1 MLLTKEYP
9 LNNMNSLKST
19 VLWLVLFVILIAMF
33 MQMTGSKPAEPLAIT
48 QVLKLASEQKISGKL
63 EDRSN
68 TIYGKYT
75 KDDNTVADFKSE
87 YMPGQ
92 AEFVLEELNRHGM
105 EYVATPGNQFLQTL
119 LISFLLPVIFIVA
132 IWLLIMRQLQSG
144 GNKAMTFGKSK
155 ARLMSE
161 GQTKVTFDDV
171 AGVDEAKEELKEVVE
186 FLKDPQKFSRLGGK
200 IPKGVLLVGPP
211 GTGKTLLAKAVAGE
225 ANVPFFSISGS
236 DFVEMFVGVGA
247 SRVRDL
253 IEQVKKH
260 KPCLI
265 FMDEI
270 DAVGR
275 SRFGGSFGGGH
286 DEREQ
291 TLNQLLVEMD
301 GFNSNEG
308 IILIAATNRADVLDP
323 ALLRP
328 GRFDRQ
334 VMVDFPDIQ
343 GRERILQV
351 HSRKAKLGADVDLNI
366 IAKGTSGFSG
376 ADLANV
382 INEAALLAARRGRDD
397 ISMAELEEARDRVIM
412 GPERRSLALTEK
424 EKKLT
429 AYHEAGHAL
438 TAKFVGA
445 QEEVHKVTIIPRGR
459 ALGVTSYLP
468 GEERFTQFRGALQ
481 DRLVYMLGGRAAE
494 ELTFGDF
501 TTGAGSDIQRATQ
514 MATRMV
520 CEFGMSDILGPRTYG
535 DSGSPSPFNMRE
547 AGDTARYS
555 DETASIIDKEIKR
568 IVDEA
573 HQRAVKLLEDNREIL
588 VRVSEALIERETID
602 GKELD
607 LLIKGEPLPELPK
620 APPPLPPAPPAP
632 QAGEEKK
639 PRERI
644 FGKPLIDRPMPG

>member
-1 MLLTKEYP
+1 
-9 LNNMNSLKST
+9 MNGLKSAT
-19 VLWLVLFVILIAMF
+19 LWLVLFIVFIGMF
-33 MQMTGSKPAEPLAIT
+33 VQMTGKDQAEQISIT
-48 QVLKLASEQKISGKL
+48 QVLKQAEAGKLSGKI
-63 EDRSN
+63 EDRDGQ
-68 TIYGKYT
+68 IKGKYL
-75 KDDNTVADFKSE
+75 NEADKPVDFESV
-87 YMPGQ
+87 YLPGQ
-92 AEFVLEELNRHGM
+92 ADFIIGKLTEAGV
-105 EYVATPGNQFLQTL
+105 EYDPNPGNQFLQTL
-119 LISFLLPVIFIVA
+119 FLSFLLPVIVIVA
-132 IWLLIMRQLQSG
+132 LWMLIMRQLQAG

-171 AGVDEAKEELKEVVE
+171 AGVDEAKEELKEVVD

-253 IEQVKKH
+253 FEQGKKH

-275 SRFGGSFGGGH
+275 SRFGGGFGGGH

-334 VMVDFPDIQ
+334 VMVDFPDLA

-351 HSRKAKLGADVDLNI
+351 HSRKVKLGGDVDLNI
-366 IAKGTSGFSG
+366 LAKGTSGFSG

-382 INEAALLAARRGRDD
+382 INEAALLAARRNRED
-397 ISMAELEEARDRVIM
+397 ISMAELEEARDRVMM

-438 TAKFVGA
+438 TAKYVGA

-468 GEERFTQFRGALQ
+468 GEERFTQFRGALK

-494 ELTFGDF
+494 EITFGDF
-501 TTGAGSDIQRATQ
+501 TTGAGNDLQRATQ

-535 DSGSPSPFNMRE
+535 DSSSPSPFNYRDH
-547 AGDTARYS
+547 GDSSRYS
-555 DETASIIDKEIKR
+555 ESVASIIDQEIKR
-568 IVDEA
+568 IIDEA
-573 HQRAVKLLEDNREIL
+573 HERSVKILTDNREVLI
-588 VRVSEALIERETID
+588 RVSEALIERETID

-607 LLIKGEPLPELPK
+607 LLIKGEPLPERPK
-620 APPPLPPAPPAP
+620 SPPPLPPAPPAP
-632 QAGEEKK
+632 SGEEKK

-644 FGKPLIDRPMPG
+644 FGKPLLDRPSQLPG

>member
-1 MLLTKEYP
+1 
-9 LNNMNSLKST
+9 
-19 VLWLVLFVILIAMF
+19 
-33 MQMTGSKPAEPLAIT
+33 
-48 QVLKLASEQKISGKL
+48 
-63 EDRSN
+63 
-68 TIYGKYT
+68 
-75 KDDNTVADFKSE
+75 
-87 YMPGQ
+87 
-92 AEFVLEELNRHGM
+92 
-105 EYVATPGNQFLQTL
+105 
-119 LISFLLPVIFIVA
+119 
-132 IWLLIMRQLQSG
+132 
-144 GNKAMTFGKSK
+144 
-155 ARLMSE
+155 
-161 GQTKVTFDDV
+161 
-171 AGVDEAKEELKEVVE
+171 VDEAKEELKEVVE
-186 FLKDPQKFSRLGGK
+186 FLRDPQKFSRLGGK

-253 IEQVKKH
+253 FEQGKKH

-275 SRFGGSFGGGH
+275 SRFGGGFGGGH

-334 VMVDFPDIQ
+334 VMVDFPDLT
-343 GRERILQV
+343 GREHILQV
-351 HSRKAKLGADVDLNI
+351 HARKVRLGPDVDLRI

-376 ADLANV
+376 ADLANI
-382 INEAALLAARRGRDD
+382 INEAALLAARRSRDD
-397 ISMAELEEARDRVIM
+397 ISMAELEEAKDRVMM
-412 GPERRSLALTEK
+412 GPERRSLALTDK

-468 GEERFTQFRGALQ
+468 GEERFTQFRGALK

-494 ELTFGDF
+494 EIIFGDF
-501 TTGAGSDIQRATQ
+501 TTGAGNDLQRATQ

-535 DSGSPSPFNMRE
+535 ENNSNIFNGSFRE
-547 AGDTARYS
+547 SNETVRYS
-555 DETASIIDKEIKR
+555 DTTANVIDGEIKS

-602 GKELD
+602 GRELD
-607 LLIKGEPLPELPK
+607 LLIKGESLPERPK
-620 APPPLPPAPPAP
+620 SPPPLPPQAPKAP
-632 QAGEEKK
+632 ESNEEKK

-644 FGKPLIDRPMPG
+644 FGKPLLDRPSQMPG

>member
-1 MLLTKEYP
+1 
-9 LNNMNSLKST
+9 MNGFKSAT
-19 VLWLVLFVILIAMF
+19 LWLVLFIVFIAMF
-33 MQMTGSKPAEPLAIT
+33 MQMTNADQSEQIAIT
-48 QVLKLASEQKISGKL
+48 QVLKLAEEGKITEKV
-63 EDRSN
+63 EDRN
-68 TIYGKYT
+68 GRIKGNYL
-75 KDDNTVADFKSE
+75 DDAGNKVVFESE
-87 YMPGQ
+87 YLPNQSNLILDRLSG
-92 AEFVLEELNRHGM
+92 AGV
-105 EYVATPGNQFLQTL
+105 EYNARPGNQFLQTL
-119 LISFLLPVIFIVA
+119 FLSFLLPVIVIIA
-132 IWLLIMRQLQSG
+132 LWMLIMRQLQAG

-155 ARLMSE
+155 AKLLSE

-253 IEQVKKH
+253 FEQGKKH

-275 SRFGGSFGGGH
+275 SRFGGGFGGGH

-334 VMVDFPDIQ
+334 VMVDFPDLN
-343 GRERILQV
+343 GREHILQV
-351 HSRKAKLGADVDLNI
+351 HARKVRLGSDVDLNI

-382 INEAALLAARRGRDD
+382 INEAALLAARRSRDD
-397 ISMAELEEARDRVIM
+397 ISMGELEEARDRVMM
-412 GPERRSLALTEK
+412 GPERRSLALTDK

-459 ALGVTSYLP
+459 ALGITSYLP
-468 GEERFTQFRGALQ
+468 GEERFTQFRGALK

-494 ELTFGDF
+494 EIIFGDF
-501 TTGAGSDIQRATQ
+501 TTGAGNDLQRATQ

-520 CEFGMSDILGPRTYG
+520 CEFGMSDVLGPRTYG
-535 DSGSPSPFNMRE
+535 DNNSSIFNAGMGRE
-547 AGDTARYS
+547 GGENVRYS
-555 DETASIIDKEIKR
+555 DATASVIDTEIKK

-573 HQRAVKLLEDNREIL
+573 HTRAVKLLEDNREIL

-607 LLIKGEPLPELPK
+607 LLIKGEPLPERPK
-620 APPPLPPAPPAP
+620 APPPLPPQPPKT
-632 QAGEEKK
+632 GGEEEKK
-639 PRERI
+639 SSEPI
-644 FGKPLIDRPMPG
+644 FGKPLLDRPSQMPG